1 MVHVYLH
8 VLIDAYRAVWLL
20 HRKYGTL
27 ADTPACTRSYTST
40 LYGTIASLCMLQV
53 YVQLLYIEIL
63 KWSQIKLSL
72 GPTQKG
78 CTMTTSG
85 VPYTTSQIC
94 HLLLYPS
101 LVPGLS
107 SHLSLQ
113 PAFETNTGL
122 STRFCKLREP
132 LTSFLVARIVH
143 RESLLFLHYINTR
156 HVPHS

>member
-1 MVHVYLH
+1 MYLH

-20 HRKYGTL
+20 HRKHGTL

-40 LYGTIASLCMLQV
+40 LYETIASLCMLQV

-63 KWSQIKLSL
+63 KWSQIKPSL

-78 CTMTTSG
+78 CTMITSG

-94 HLLLYPS
+94 HLLLCPS
-101 LVPGLS
+101 LVRGLS
-107 SHLSLQ
+107 SHFKLSFQ

-122 STRFCKLREP
+122 SKRFCKLRGP
-132 LTSFLVARIVH
+132 PTSFLVAVCV
-143 RESLLFLHYINTR
+143 ELSTENLCYFYIM
-156 HVPHS
+156 